1 MVLIVKAIAGLL
13 WSALSFNSAIAS
25 DFYALNPGDELNIH
39 VWNEDAL
46 QRSVFILPD
55 GSISFPLV
63 GRIKAGG
70 RSADGLEKEITEKLS
85 EYLSDPVVNV
95 TVTSVEGNVVYIVG
109 QVNQPGPIVMHQSMS
124 VMQALANAGGLTAY
138 ASENGIRLIRKA
150 IKGGRE
156 EVLKV
161 RYADLKDGDNLST
174 NHTLLAGDVIVV
186 P

>member
-1 MVLIVKAIAGLL
+1 MKIIIKMAAGLL
-13 WSALSFNSAIAS
+13 LYVLVLSTATAS
-25 DFYALNPGDELNIH
+25 SYYALNPGDELNIH
-39 VWNEDAL
+39 VWNEEAL

-63 GRIKAGG
+63 GRIEAGG
-70 RSADGLEKEITEKLS
+70 RSADVLEKEITDKLS

-95 TVTSVEGNVVYIVG
+95 TVTSVSGNVVYIVG

-124 VMQALANAGGLTAY
+124 VIQALANAGGLTAY